1 MSETD
6 NKRSWFKYY
15 PWKAETGKVHLLTA
29 AEFGIFVRLCNR
41 IWIKNGAVKNDE
53 LLARFLGTT
62 MAELSSA
69 ITCYRSLD
77 IICEKDGFLSVK
89 FISEQ
94 IAELSDESEKKAVA
108 GHKGAQVRW
117 QSMANKKRIDKIRE
131 EENREEKDINTATTA
146 AGGKTDYPKDTDA
159 LIQEAAK
166 RAYLMS
172 VEEAARFINDGQ
184 SSGWTID
191 GRPVKNW
198 RKLLDYCKLKQT
210 PAQRHMAVEES
221 RRRKQGLPATPQQ
234 EEKLVRLKD
243 GRLIPESQSVHNV
256 GTLPDGTP
264 FDEYVEGSFP

>member
-1 MSETD
+1 MKAPIQPMKRDSFVFYRSFKTVFDDLPETD
-6 NKRSWFKYY
+6 ALALFKALLDY
-15 PWKAETGKVHLLTA
+15 ALDGQETQLSGHLHTIFELIRPQIDSNNRKYNNGKSGGRPSAKPKPNDNQNITGTKPPENQNGTKTQPNANDNVH
-29 AEFGIFVRLCNR
+29 
-41 IWIKNGAVKNDE
+41 
-53 LLARFLGTT
+53 
-62 MAELSSA
+62 
-69 ITCYRSLD
+69 SL
-77 IICEKDGFLSVK
+77 
-89 FISEQ
+89 
-94 IAELSDESEKKAVA
+94 VA
-108 GHKGAQVRW
+108 G
-117 QSMANKKRIDKIRE
+117 SC
-131 EENREEKDINTATTA
+131 KDINTATTA
-146 AGGKTDYPKDTDA
+146 AGGKADYPKDIDA

-221 RRRKQGLPATPQQ
+221 RRRKQGLPAVQTQ
-234 EEKLVRLKD
+234 EEKLVKLKD

>member
-1 MSETD
+1 MKAPIQPMKRDSFVFYRSFKTVFSDLPETD
-6 NKRSWFKYY
+6 ALALFKALLDYALDGQETQLSGHLHTIFELIRPQIDSNNRKYY
-15 PWKAETGKVHLLTA
+15 NGKSGGRPLAKAKPNDNQSITTKEPNNNQNVTTEEPSHNQKGTKTQPNANDNVH
-29 AEFGIFVRLCNR
+29 
-41 IWIKNGAVKNDE
+41 
-53 LLARFLGTT
+53 
-62 MAELSSA
+62 
-69 ITCYRSLD
+69 SL
-77 IICEKDGFLSVK
+77 
-89 FISEQ
+89 
-94 IAELSDESEKKAVA
+94 VA
-108 GHKGAQVRW
+108 G
-117 QSMANKKRIDKIRE
+117 SC
-131 EENREEKDINTATTA
+131 KDINTATTA
-146 AGGKTDYPKDTDA
+146 AGGKADYPKDTDA

-221 RRRKQGLPATPQQ
+221 RRRKQGLPAVQTQ